1 MFWAENEAGMRD
13 VMSKL
18 KELSEDYPERDSYK
32 VCDFMKGIVQGCST
46 LKEEIYFRRSR
57 RSR

>member
-57 RSR
+57 